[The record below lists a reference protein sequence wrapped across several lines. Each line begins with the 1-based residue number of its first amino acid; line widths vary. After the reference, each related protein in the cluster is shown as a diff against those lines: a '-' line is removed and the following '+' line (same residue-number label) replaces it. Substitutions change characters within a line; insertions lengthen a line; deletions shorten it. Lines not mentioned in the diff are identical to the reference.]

1 MQKIFEDIVVYATK
15 SPENTNPNVLRSM
28 LMKLIYATYDSVAEI
43 MNNNNNNNDEG
54 NGSVP
59 K

>member
-1 MQKIFEDIVVYATK
+1 MEKALENIVAYATK

-28 LMKLIYATYDSVAEI
+28 LMELVYAAYDSVAEI
-43 MNNNNNNNDEG
+43 INNNNNDEG
-54 NGSVP
+54 NGTLP